1 MNEIE
6 VPIKITGIGAIK
18 KELRDLKGAIANAT
32 DSETIA
38 KLSQRAG
45 ELKDQLADAN
55 EQVSIFASGSKFE
68 QINNGLGS
76 IKDSIMSLD
85 FAEAGDKAKL
95 LTSALKGINPA
106 DFAEQF
112 KGFGKILGSLGS
124 AVGVLAKQ
132 FISFGVSLLANPIFL
147 LVAVITAIVAA
158 ILIFLNKIGVLKKV
172 IDTLM
177 APVKALIQGFKDLT
191 DWLGLTSF
199 AAEENAAKME
209 AANERVMES
218 SKKRQ
223 ETIVGGFEYEI
234 KMAKIYGQD
243 TLDLELGK
251 SKAIG
256 TEAKK
261 RLSSAEKALKAQ
273 QALGDD
279 ANKDTIKKLK
289 AQIEDEKKLIIDQRR
304 ERNLIV
310 AQDAVDKR
318 EEAKKDLE
326 EQKKNNDAK
335 RKAQSDA
342 NKKALEDARKFA
354 ADRLAAQRAIK
365 DIEIALIKNDNEREI
380 AAINEKYARLIQDTE
395 KNENYTKDEKLKLQ
409 ALYNEQLKVEL
420 ANQEKT
426 VIDAEKEKQKKLL
439 DEYNAGLIK
448 QAEEQDKQ
456 WLKLQE
462 LTTSRTEFEKTQLQ
476 VKYDQEIAASEGNAE
491 LQKALTIKLQEDL
504 NAIDKKAAEDSV
516 KIEQDKQAKIR
527 AEKIAAAD
535 FALKMADDATKAI
548 QNILDTQFMKEQ
560 QQLDAKNKAQLQ
572 GVQKGSEAEKKIL
585 EEQEKAKEQLAKK
598 QFEANK
604 KMQLAGAIIDA
615 GKAITASIAAAPLAI
630 GVVPNPIGIANL
642 IATAAISAT
651 NIAKIAA
658 TQFQS
663 SGGSSSQP
671 SVPQASSTSTTG
683 QATPNVSLFG
693 QGNNLN
699 NVTAA
704 PEPTQTQ
711 ITVKAVVSETELTKT
726 QQKVAKINQNATL

>member
-6 VPIKITGIGAIK
+6 VPLKITGIGAIK
-18 KELRDLKGAIANAT
+18 KELRDIKGALAEAT
-32 DSETIA
+32 DPKEMERLA
-38 KLSQRAG
+38 QAAG
-45 ELKDQLADAN
+45 QLKDQLADAN
-55 EQVSIFASGSKFE
+55 EKVAVFASGSKFE
-68 QINNGLGS
+68 QTSNAFGLMKS
-76 IKDSIMSLD
+76 QLMSLD
-85 FAEAGDKAKL
+85 FDGAAESAKL
-95 LTSALKGINPA
+95 FTGALKSINPA
-106 DFAEQF
+106 EFATQA
-112 KGFGKILGSLGS
+112 KGLISVFMSMGS
-124 AVGVLAKQ
+124 AIGVLTKQ

-177 APVKALIQGFKDLT
+177 GPINALIQGFKDLT

-223 ETIVGGFEYEI
+223 EAVVGGFEYEI

-279 ANKDTIKKLK
+279 ANKETIKKLK
-289 AQIEDEKKLIIDQRR
+289 TQIDEEKKLIIDQRR

-326 EQKKNNDAK
+326 EDKKNNEAK
-335 RKAQSDA
+335 RKARSDA
-342 NKKALEDARKFA
+342 NKKAIDDAKKFA
-354 ADRLAAQRAIK
+354 ADRLAAQRTIR
-365 DIEIALIKNDNEREI
+365 DIEISLIKSDADREI
-380 AAINEKYARLIQDTE
+380 VATQEKYARLIEDTI
-395 KNENYTKDEKLKLQ
+395 KNETLTKDEKIKLQ
-409 ALYNEQLKVEL
+409 ELYKKQLEAELGKQEQVE
-420 ANQEKT
+420 
-426 VIDAEKEKQKKLL
+426 IDAEKEKQKKLL

-476 VKYDQEIAASEGNAE
+476 VKYDQEIAAAEGNAE
-491 LQKALTIKLQEDL
+491 LQKALTTKLQEDL
-504 NAIDKKAAEDSV
+504 NSIDKKAAEDSV
-516 KIEQDKQAKIR
+516 KITQE
-527 AEKIAAAD
+527 AEKKKRDAQLETANNALQIAESG
-535 FALKMADDATKAI
+535 TKAI
-548 QNILDTQFMKEQ
+548 QAVGDIAFQ
-560 QQLDAKNKAQLQ
+560 AKMAK
-572 GVQKGSEAEKKIL
+572 VKKGSK
-585 EEQEKAKEQLAKK
+585 EEEELAKK
-598 QFEANK
+598 QFKFNK
-604 KMQLAGAIIDA
+604 SLQLAGAVVDA
-615 GKAITASIAAAPLAI
+615 GKAITASLAAAPLAV
-630 GVVPNPIGIANL
+630 GVVPNPVGIANL
-642 IATAAISAT
+642 VATAAISAA
-651 NIAKIAA
+651 NIAKIAS
-658 TQFQS
+658 TQFTS
-663 SGGSSSQP
+663 TGGGGGQP

-683 QATPNVSLFG
+683 QATPNTNLFG
-693 QGNNLN
+693 QGNDLN
-699 NVTAA
+699 NVSA
-704 PEPTQTQ
+704 PQETQTQ
-711 ITVKAVVSETELTKT
+711 ITVKAVVSETEITNT
-726 QQKVAKINQNATL
+726 QQKIDKINQNATL

>member
-18 KELRDLKGAIANAT
+18 KELRDLKGEIANAT
-32 DSETIA
+32 DSEQIR

-55 EQVSIFASGSKFE
+55 EQVNIFASGSKFE
-68 QINNGLGS
+68 QVNNGLSS

-95 LTSALKGINPA
+95 LTGALKNINPA

-223 ETIVGGFEYEI
+223 ETVVGGFEYEI

-261 RLSSAEKALKAQ
+261 RLTSAEKALEAQ
-273 QALGDD
+273 RALGDK
-279 ANKDTIKKLK
+279 ANKETIKKLK
-289 AQIEDEKKLIIDQRR
+289 TQIDDEKKLIIDQRR
-304 ERNLIV
+304 ERNLLV

-318 EEAKKDLE
+318 EEAKKDIE
-326 EQKKNNDAK
+326 EDKKNNEAK
-335 RKAQSDA
+335 RKARSDA
-342 NKKALEDARKFA
+342 NKKAIDDAKKFA
-354 ADRLAAQRAIK
+354 ADRLAAQRTIR
-365 DIEIALIKNDNEREI
+365 DIEISLIKEDSDREI
-380 AAINEKYARLIQDTE
+380 VATQEKYARLIEDTV
-395 KNENYTKDEKLKLQ
+395 KNENLTKDEKIKLQ
-409 ALYNEQLKVEL
+409 QLYQKQLEAELGKQEQVVL
-420 ANQEKT
+420 
-426 VIDAEKEKQKKLL
+426 DAEKEKQKKLL

-476 VKYDQEIAASEGNAE
+476 VKYDQEIAAAEGNAE
-491 LQKALTIKLQEDL
+491 LQKALTTKLQQDL

-516 KIEQDKQAKIR
+516 KITQE
-527 AEKIAAAD
+527 AEKKKRDAQLETANNALQIAESS
-535 FALKMADDATKAI
+535 TKAI
-548 QNILDTQFMKEQ
+548 QAVGDIAFA
-560 QQLDAKNKAQLQ
+560 AKMSK
-572 GVQKGSEAEKKIL
+572 VKKGSK
-585 EEQEKAKEQLAKK
+585 EEEELAKK
-598 QFEANK
+598 QFKFNK
-604 KMQLAGAIIDA
+604 ALQLAGAVVDA
-615 GKAITASIAAAPLAI
+615 GKAITASLAAAPLAI

-642 IATAAISAT
+642 VATAATSAA
-651 NIAKIAA
+651 NIAKIAS
-658 TQFQS
+658 TQFN
-663 SGGSSSQP
+663 SGGGGGGQLP
-671 SVPQASSTSTTG
+671 SAPQASSTSTTA
-683 QATPNVSLFG
+683 ATPNASLFG
-693 QGNNLN
+693 QGNDLN
-699 NVTAA
+699 NVSA
-704 PEPTQTQ
+704 PQDAQQTQ
-711 ITVKAVVSETELTKT
+711 ITVKAVVSETEITNT
-726 QQKVAKINQNATL
+726 QQKIDKINQNATL